1 MFLAVHC
8 ALVVHAAHAL
18 FVQTGAVPL
27 QLVLLKHCTQRFVVV
42 LQEGVEPEHWAVL
55 VAVHF
60 THEPPVLH
68 AGAAAPF
75 RALHSASPVV
85 GGLPCVQPR
94 QVKEAASQM
103 GVVAVAQLAEARQAT
118 QAPVWVRQ

>member
-1 MFLAVHC
+1 L
-8 ALVVHAAHAL
+8 
-18 FVQTGAVPL
+18 
-27 QLVLLKHCTQRFVVV
+27 VVV
-42 LQEGVEPEHWAVL
+42 LQTGVEPKHWVPL

-85 GGLPCVQPR
+85 GGVPWVQAR
-94 QVKEAASQM
+94 QVKEVASQM
-103 GVVAVAQLAEARQAT
+103 GVVAVEQLAEPRQAT
-118 QAPVWVRQ
+118 HAPVAVRQ